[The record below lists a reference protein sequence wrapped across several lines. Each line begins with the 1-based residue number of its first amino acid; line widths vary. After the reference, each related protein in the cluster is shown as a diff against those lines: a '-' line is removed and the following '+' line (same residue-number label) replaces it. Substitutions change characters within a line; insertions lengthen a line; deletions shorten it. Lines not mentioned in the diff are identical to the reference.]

1 MAVRMLMRRSL
12 QFVAATL
19 AYLTTFA
26 LTYTLLIPPAPN
38 GPAAADQPSPGLA
51 LVAVAALNV
60 AVIGWMLVRSRWHGW
75 RLAATM
81 ALVFYAVQTFL
92 PQLEALI
99 FPAFARHLPPGTLR
113 GILLAG
119 LAHALLWMPIA
130 VLAFGKWR
138 PDQQALAAVTRSRPA
153 LRGWQW
159 RLPLAM
165 AAYVA
170 LYFTFGYYVAWR
182 NPAVA
187 AYYGGHDRGTFLAQL
202 QAVWGESPWLFGA
215 QALRGL
221 LWVLVALPVIRALG
235 RGQGETMV
243 ALGLLFAVV
252 MNAGLLLPNPYMP
265 PEVRL
270 THLVETAS
278 ANFLFGALVGWLFS
292 TRTGDEHA
300 NLVRDSAPAGA

>member
-1 MAVRMLMRRSL
+1 MAVRMFIRRGL
-12 QFVAATL
+12 QFTAAML
-19 AYLTTFA
+19 AYLVIFV
-26 LTYTLLIPPAPN
+26 LTYALLIPPAPG
-38 GPAAADQPSPGLA
+38 GPAEAESSSGLA

-60 AVIGWMLVRSRWHGW
+60 AVMGWLLVRSRRYGW

-81 ALVFYAVQTFL
+81 ALVFYAVQTCL

-138 PDQQALAAVTRSRPA
+138 PDQHALTAVTRSRPA
-153 LRGWQW
+153 LCGWQW

-182 NPAVA
+182 NPAVT
-187 AYYGGHDRGTFLAQL
+187 AYYGGQDPGTFLAQL
-202 QAVWGESPWLFGA
+202 QSVWAETPWLFGA

-221 LWVLVALPVIRALG
+221 LWVLVALPVIRSLE
-235 RGQGETMV
+235 RTPGETML
-243 ALGLLFAVV
+243 AIGLLFAVV
-252 MNAGLLLPNPYMP
+252 MNAGLLLPNPHMP

-278 ANFLFGALVGWLFS
+278 ASLLFGALVGWLFS
-292 TRTGDEHA
+292 TRTGDELA